1 MTEPLYQNG
10 IIWAQLREI
19 RQSGDRSPLG
29 AKEITKQNSCGIRSS
44 NQANT
49 EHSKPITLAIVGGP
63 HLFHLIF

>member
-19 RQSGDRSPLG
+19 RQSGERSPLG
-29 AKEITKQNSCGIRSS
+29 AKEITKQNSCGIRPS

-49 EHSKPITLAIVGGP
+49 EPLCPQWHANQSPSL
-63 HLFHLIF
+63 